1 MEQSKLLKEVN
12 AIFIDIFDDNSIV
25 LHDHTTTSD
34 IEAWDSLNHIQM
46 ITAVEKHYKIRF
58 DLNDLL
64 NFKNVGDLCSGIY
77 NKLTK
82 VSSTHIA

>member
-1 MEQSKLLKEVN
+1 MSSTIKEVN
-12 AIFIDIFDDNSIV
+12 NIFIKVFEDDSIV

-34 IEAWDSLNHIQM
+34 IEAWDSLNHIHM

-64 NFKNVGDLCSGIY
+64 NFKNVGDLCSGI
-77 NKLTK
+77 NSKISKEHHTNVAL
-82 VSSTHIA
+82 